1 MILSMYLPK
10 IRVSKYK
17 KQKLILVL
25 GLREMQ
31 VKTAIREPST
41 FNRTDILKW

>member
-1 MILSMYLPK
+1 MYVPK
-10 IRVSKYK
+10 SRVSKCK

-25 GLREMQ
+25 GLKEVQ
-31 VKTAIREPST
+31 VKTAVREPST